1 MRAYFYCVPAEGASQ
16 VPYQHLTVCLA
27 EGLTALGVACHGT
40 VGYWPLDV
48 EREHFLI
55 QADPDIRPEDCDIVI
70 VSDDWFMT
78 GQPFPEAIDR
88 GLRNVFCVAL
98 DREDGSRL
106 HSLAP
111 AFRRF
116 DAVLRTHYN
125 TATRYGP
132 NFVPWAYGLSDRVVS
147 AAAGGAPPTERTPR
161 LVANWRHAAS
171 PHSVRLAVERDVLPR
186 LRDVV
191 TLDVAREELD
201 AAPEDPYERLLWHET
216 GRRHWRGYYQRLASA
231 TMCAAFGG
239 YFVTPWPASKE
250 SLLSRLLKRGLTLTG
265 GHSRLISQWDSWRL
279 WESFAASCAMVHVD
293 LERYGC
299 VLPVMPVN
307 WEHYI
312 GIDLER
318 PQAAIDRLRDDPSIV
333 ARIATAGH
341 DWASE
346 HYAPIAV
353 ARRLLKLA
361 GLQPAADVP
370 LRSSPHDVDQAFHR
384 A

>member
-1 MRAYFYCVPAEGASQ
+1 MQAYFYCVPAEGAAQ

-27 EGLTALGVACHGT
+27 EGLTALGIACYGN
-40 VGYWPLDV
+40 VDYWPLDV
-48 EREHFLI
+48 ERTQFLI
-55 QADPDIRPEDCDIVI
+55 RAEPGVSPEDCEIVI

-78 GQPFPEAIDR
+78 GQPFPPAIAR
-88 GLRNVFCVAL
+88 GLRDAWCVAL

-106 HSLAP
+106 HSLTP

-125 TATRYGP
+125 VATRYGR
-132 NFVPWAYGLSDRVVS
+132 NFVPWAYGLSERVI
-147 AAAGGAPPTERTPR
+147 AAAACGLPPADRTPR
-161 LVANWRHAAS
+161 LVANWRHTAS

-191 TLDVAREELD
+191 AVDDAREHLD
-201 AAPEDPYERLLWHET
+201 AAPDDPYERLLWRET
-216 GRRHWRGYYQRLASA
+216 GRRHWPAYYRRLASA

-239 YFVTPWPASKE
+239 YFVTRWPAAKE
-250 SLLSRLLKRGLTLTG
+250 SLTSRAIKRGLTLTG
-265 GHSRLISQWDSWRL
+265 RHSDLVSQWDSWRL
-279 WESFAASCAMVHVD
+279 WESFAASCATIHVD

-312 GIDLER
+312 GIDLDR
-318 PQAAIDRLRDDPSIV
+318 PQAAIDRLRDEPSIV
-333 ARIATAGH
+333 ARIASAGH
-341 DWASE
+341 DWARE

-353 ARRLLKLA
+353 ARRLLTQA
-361 GLQPAADVP
+361 GIPPAADAGGAHAA
-370 LRSSPHDVDQAFHR
+370 LLERRRTA
-384 A
+384 